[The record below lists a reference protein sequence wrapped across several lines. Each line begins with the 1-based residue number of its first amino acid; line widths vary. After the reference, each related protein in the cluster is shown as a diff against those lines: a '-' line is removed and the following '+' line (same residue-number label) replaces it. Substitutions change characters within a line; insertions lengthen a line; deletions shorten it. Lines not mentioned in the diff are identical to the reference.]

1 MLAHRSI
8 DRLDDWVAETP
19 ESIAAR
25 LEGAKASLAQLRWTL
40 GLMALI
46 SMMMLIAAYNAYSSY
61 DYGWTL
67 GVVERQ
73 ITEENASKERIN
85 AAAQEGPERKA
96 AAEREEA
103 ASQLAA
109 QKTVAGV
116 LTEQALKDW
125 AASRIVHISLLG
137 IRVSVDDAAV
147 LGSAVLVVLSFWLV
161 LVTRRENHT
170 IGFLLRD
177 TDTPRF
183 NDDRDLAVATFR
195 KGRSKAYS
203 SGQRWLI
210 FHTIV
215 SNSLFAT
222 MDHSLSTVRSL
233 RGPNPLGTAT
243 SWLKRRVNKAAFG
256 LVQTFFFLFP
266 VIASLIVFIVDRLSY
281 FLDDPFLPN
290 GAAEGTER
298 PFYWISLAVFV
309 VCWILLLICCLQ
321 SRRYSTATGNLLQ
334 DYGGKLRGDLLQS
347 SGSVEG
353 KVFAKNAAVD
363 TPYQN
368 RER

>member
-1 MLAHRSI
+1 MLAHQNI
-8 DRLDDWVAETP
+8 ERLDDWVAETP

-25 LEGAKASLAQLRWTL
+25 LEGAKASLAQIRWTI

-73 ITEENASKERIN
+73 VTEENARKERIN
-85 AAAQEGPERKA
+85 AAGQKGPEHKA

-103 ASQLAA
+103 ARQLAA

-125 AASRIVHISLLG
+125 ASSRIVHISLLG

-147 LGSAVLVVLSFWLV
+147 LGSAVLLVLSFWLV

-177 TDTPRF
+177 TDSPRF
-183 NDDRDLAVATFR
+183 DEDRDPSVATFR

-203 SGQRWLI
+203 GGQRWLI

-222 MDHSLSTVRSL
+222 MDHSLSTVHSL
-233 RGPNPLGTAT
+233 SGPNPLQTAT
-243 SWLKRRVNKAAFG
+243 SWFKRRLNKAAFG

-266 VIASLIVFIVDRLSY
+266 VIASLIVFVVDRLSY

-290 GAAEGTER
+290 GASEGTDR

-309 VCWILLLICCLQ
+309 VCWLLLMICCWQ
-321 SRRYSTATGNLLQ
+321 SKRYSTATGNLLHE
-334 DYGGKLRGDLLQS
+334 YGGKLRADLLRS
-347 SGSVEG
+347 S
-353 KVFAKNAAVD
+353 A
-363 TPYQN
+363 Q
-368 RER
+368 R